1 MNISSVEL
9 NKDHEMML
17 EMVFQMMDISSIFG
31 EMHVSPSKEIQL
43 GKGLEFRLQTGDCEN
58 AHWTCSPEVW
68 SFGLGF
74 VKISYFRV
82 PEKNS
87 FEAHFSILFGH

>member
-58 AHWTCSPEVW
+58 AHWTAPR
-68 SFGLGF
+68 FGLSVWG
-74 VKISYFRV
+74 
-82 PEKNS
+82 
-87 FEAHFSILFGH
+87 L